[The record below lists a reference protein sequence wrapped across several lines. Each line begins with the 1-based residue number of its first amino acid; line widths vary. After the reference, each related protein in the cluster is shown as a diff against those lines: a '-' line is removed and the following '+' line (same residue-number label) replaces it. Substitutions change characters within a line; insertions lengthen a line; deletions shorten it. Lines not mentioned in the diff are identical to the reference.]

1 MKKIIK
7 VVLSILLICSISSCD
22 NKVYDYS
29 EYETLINFDDPGL
42 WIICW
47 RINEYEWR
55 CGVRIIYN
63 RKPDYEEL
71 LYMQTKAP
79 CKLSKMK
86 EMLSKME
93 KKQYI
98 DVVEVP
104 YPMNIYTYWKY
115 EYNYHFPHER
125 DIEFTTYLYLYSQL
139 GLPID
144 YDYLEELQNKLINES
159 EK

>member
-29 EYETLINFDDPGL
+29 EYETLINFDEPGL

-86 EMLSKME
+86 EMLSKIE
-93 KKQYI
+93 NKQYI
-98 DVVEVP
+98 DAFEVP
-104 YPMNIYTYWKY
+104 YPMDLYKYWEYQYTQDPR
-115 EYNYHFPHER
+115 N
-125 DIEFTTYLYLYSQL
+125 DLGLDFTTYLYLYSQL

-144 YDYLEELQNKLINES
+144 DEYLKKLI
-159 EK
+159 

>member
-22 NKVYDYS
+22 NKVYDYL
-29 EYETLINFDDPGL
+29 EYETLINFDEPGL

-79 CKLSKMK
+79 CKLSTMK
-86 EMLSKME
+86 EMLSKIE
-93 KKQYI
+93 NKQYI
-98 DVVEVP
+98 DAFEVP
-104 YPMNIYTYWKY
+104 YPGDLYKYWEYQYTQDPR
-115 EYNYHFPHER
+115 N
-125 DIEFTTYLYLYSQL
+125 DLGLDFTTYLYLYSQL

-144 YDYLEELQNKLINES
+144 DEYLKKLI
-159 EK
+159 